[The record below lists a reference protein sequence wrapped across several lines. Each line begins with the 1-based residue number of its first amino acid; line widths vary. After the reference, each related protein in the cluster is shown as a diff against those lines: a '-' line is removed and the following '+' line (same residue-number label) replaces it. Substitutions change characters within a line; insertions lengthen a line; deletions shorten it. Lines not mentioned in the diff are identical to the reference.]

1 MFFNKLSFYNILTTI
16 LFLFCSIKPLQASI
30 VTTIKPLGLI
40 ATEIANEVMFVD
52 VLFPNNQIK
61 HNNCLKPSDIKKIKQ
76 ADLLIWLGP
85 EIEYSLFKIISK
97 LDKQNNIPLNAL
109 KEVNYSI
116 LREDNKKLFKN
127 FLITINK
134 TKKINNNYLWLSPK
148 IALNLAKL
156 IRHKLIQL
164 VPSKKARINQNFKSF
179 KKTLIKIKTIINLK
193 LLPFHEKKYFLL
205 HNSHK
210 YFEKC
215 FGLIPTKI
223 LSLHSNI
230 QLSINNIY
238 KIRKQLI
245 RQKKGCV
252 FIESSCDDKIINFLI
267 QDTNITKKTIDLLG
281 TQTTLKKNG
290 YIDFL
295 LKLSDQYF
303 HCLKKN

>member
-1 MFFNKLSFYNILTTI
+1 
-16 LFLFCSIKPLQASI
+16 
-30 VTTIKPLGLI
+30 
-40 ATEIANEVMFVD
+40 MFVD

-61 HNNCLKPSDIKKIKQ
+61 HNNYLKPSDIKKIKQ

-97 LDKQNNIPLNAL
+97 LDKQNNIPLNVL

-116 LREDNKKLFKN
+116 LQEDNKRLFKN

-164 VPSKKARINQNFKSF
+164 VPSKKARIDQNFKSF

-267 QDTNITKKTIDLLG
+267 QDANITKKTIDLLG